1 MKEVIKIKKY
11 STQIRLKQLMQEQ
24 NLRQVDILNL
34 AKPYCDLYDVKLN
47 KSDLSQYLAGKTE
60 PNQDKLAIL
69 GMSLN
74 VNESWLMGFDVPKER
89 NCQPSLSS
97 KSNLSD
103 PIEEKYGK
111 SVADAIQ
118 LYLQLDSDDQG
129 EIRGEMKHMLK
140 AEKYSVQEELKNA

>member
-1 MKEVIKIKKY
+1 
-11 STQIRLKQLMQEQ
+11 MQEQ

-34 AKPYCDLYDVKLN
+34 AKPYCDLYEVKLN

-89 NCQPSLSS
+89 SYQPSLSS

-103 PIEEKYGK
+103 MIEEKYGK
-111 SVADAIQ
+111 PVADAVE